1 MWPDANRRPFPYTLV
16 FTAIPVAANL
26 IAVVASFALND
37 YVYLDEERAQFNAFA
52 QAFPWALWVFNLL
65 PFPTVMVCVY
75 TYLAPVFAGLRGFA
89 RDQALSD
96 KAAARLLN
104 APLVISALGMGG
116 WVFGTTIAIILQI
129 AYARNITAHV
139 IWVTTANALCLGG
152 ITFVFTYY
160 ALDYINRSRIIG
172 RYLAYR
178 NLSEITGVFRP
189 SVTVR
194 FFIFYFS
201 VAVLPVLIV
210 SQMLARSALSASG
223 FLTLP
228 VILFPVAT
236 LSVGV
241 VLSWLLARAF
251 ERPLVEMKTA
261 VLAIQQGSF
270 NPQLAATS
278 TDELGLLAEG
288 INHMATG
295 LREKEFMKET
305 FGKVVAPAVRDHL
318 LKGNLQLGGEMR
330 VATVLFCDL
339 RGFTAL
345 SEQLTPAQVVE
356 MLNIHFDTMSRCI
369 ETEGGLI
376 NKFIGDAIMAIYN
389 VPLPYADHAARAY
402 RSSLSM
408 LDSLSAMNAGFSARG
423 LPPLKIGIG
432 LHTGEVLAGNI
443 GSSSRLEYTVIGDTV
458 NVASRIEGLCKET
471 GRALLIS
478 EATVAEMNQ
487 SEALEVLGEFP
498 IRGREKPIRI
508 YAGGKTG

>member
-1 MWPDANRRPFPYTLV
+1 MTSNRQKRPFPYVLV

-26 IAVVASFALND
+26 IAVAASFALND

-52 QAFPWALWVFNLL
+52 QQFPWALWIFNLL
-65 PFPTVMVCVY
+65 PFPTVIVWVY
-75 TYLAPVFAGLRGFA
+75 TYLAPVFTGLRNFA
-89 RDQALSD
+89 REQNLGE

-116 WVFGTTIAIILQI
+116 WVFGTAIAIVLQ
-129 AYARNITAHV
+129 AVYVRDLTAHV
-139 IWVTTANALCLGG
+139 IWVTVTNALCLGG

-160 ALDYINRSRIIG
+160 ALDYVNRSHVIP
-172 RYLAYR
+172 RYLASR

-189 SVTVR
+189 SVTAR

-201 VAVLPVLIV
+201 VAVLPVLVV
-210 SQMLARSALSASG
+210 SQMLARSVLAASG

-251 ERPLVEMKTA
+251 ERPLIEMKTA
-261 VLAIQQGSF
+261 VLEIQQGSF

-330 VATVLFCDL
+330 TATVLFCDL
-339 RGFTAL
+339 RGFTSI
-345 SEQLTPAQVVE
+345 SEQLAPQQVVE

-369 ETEGGLI
+369 EEEGGLI

-402 RSSLSM
+402 RSAMRMIASL
-408 LDSLSAMNAGFSARG
+408 AEMNAGFLSRG
-423 LPPLKIGIG
+423 LPQLKIGIG

-471 GRALLIS
+471 GKALLIS
-478 EATVAEMNQ
+478 EATVAEMQQNDP
-487 SEALEVLGEFP
+487 LEVLGEFP

-508 YAGGKTG
+508 YTTGKAG

>member
-1 MWPDANRRPFPYTLV
+1 MNRHPFPYALV
-16 FTAIPVAANL
+16 FTVIPVAANL
-26 IAVVASFALND
+26 IAVAASFLLND

-52 QAFPWALWVFNLL
+52 RAFPWALGLFNLL

-75 TYLAPVFAGLRGFA
+75 TYLAPVFAGLRNFEH
-89 RDQALSD
+89 DQRLSE

-116 WVFGTTIAIILQI
+116 WVFGTAIAIILQL
-129 AYARNITAHV
+129 AYVHGITAHV
-139 IWVTTANALCLGG
+139 IWVTITNALCLGG

-160 ALDYINRSRIIG
+160 ALDYVSRSRIIG
-172 RYLAYR
+172 RYLDAR
-178 NLSEITGVFRP
+178 NISEITGVFRP
-189 SVTVR
+189 SVMVR
-194 FFIFYFS
+194 FFIFFFS
-201 VAVLPVLIV
+201 VGVLPVLIV
-210 SQMLARSALSASG
+210 SQMLARSALAASG

-236 LSVGV
+236 LFVGA

-261 VLAIQQGSF
+261 VLGIQQGSL

-288 INHMATG
+288 INHMAQG

-318 LKGNLQLGGEMR
+318 LKGNLELGGEMR

-339 RGFTAL
+339 RGFTSL

-369 ETEGGLI
+369 EAEGGLI

-408 LDSLSAMNAGFSARG
+408 LASLNEMNAGFTARG
-423 LPPLKIGIG
+423 LPLLRIGIG

-478 EATVAEMNQ
+478 EATVAHMQQN
-487 SEALEVLGEFP
+487 APLEVLGEFP

-508 YAGGKTG
+508 YSGGKTG